1 MGDVL
6 MNLFDI
12 IGPVMIGPSSSHTA
26 GAARIGR
33 VTYMLLGEEVKKA
46 EIYFHGSFA
55 KTWEGH
61 GADRAVIGGLLG
73 LSVAD
78 EHMRLSRELAA
89 EKGMEYTISPIQL
102 RDAHPNTVI
111 IRAYG
116 VSGKE
121 VKVQAA
127 SVGGG
132 SIFVQYLNDME
143 VGFSGERTTLIIQHR
158 DTPGA
163 IAQVSQM
170 LAWARMNIA
179 TMRVFRRSAGGE
191 AMMVIEIDGDADQT
205 LIDCLSAMP
214 GIYHVAYVAARSK
227 GV

>member
-1 MGDVL
+1 

-33 VTYMLLGEEVKKA
+33 VTRMLLGEDVQSA

-78 EHMRLSRELAA
+78 ERMRLSRELAQ
-89 EKGMEYTISPIQL
+89 EKGMKYTISAVQL

-111 IRAYG
+111 IKAHG
-116 VSGKE
+116 ISGKN

-170 LAWARMNIA
+170 LAWAQMNIA
-179 TMRVFRRSAGGE
+179 TMRVFRQDKGGRAVMALE
-191 AMMVIEIDGDADQT
+191 LDSVPEDKLISSLRAMDAFENVT
-205 LIDCLSAMP
+205 LL
-214 GIYHVAYVAARSK
+214 RQL
-227 GV
+227 

>member
-1 MGDVL
+1 

-12 IGPVMIGPSSSHTA
+12 IGPIMIGPSSSHTA

-33 VTYMLLGEEVKKA
+33 VTRMLLGEEVKKA

-78 EHMRLSRELAA
+78 ERMRLSRELAA
-89 EKGMEYTISPIQL
+89 EKGMAYTIKPIQL

-111 IRAYG
+111 INAFG
-116 VSGKE
+116 AGGKQ

-179 TMRVFRRSAGGE
+179 TMCVFREDKGGRAVMALE
-191 AMMVIEIDGDADQT
+191 LDSVPEDKLLTSLRAMDAFENVT
-205 LIDCLSAMP
+205 LLE
-214 GIYHVAYVAARSK
+214 K
-227 GV
+227 L

>member
-1 MGDVL
+1 

-12 IGPVMIGPSSSHTA
+12 IGPIMIGPSSSHTA

-33 VTYMLLGEEVKKA
+33 VTHMLLGEEVKKA

-89 EKGMEYTISPIQL
+89 ERGMEYTITPIQL

-111 IRAYG
+111 IKAFG
-116 VSGKE
+116 VTGKQ

-170 LAWARMNIA
+170 LAWAKMNIA
-179 TMRVFRRSAGGE
+179 TMRVFREDKGGRAVMALE
-191 AMMVIEIDGDADQT
+191 LDSVPEDKLIASLRAMDAFENVT
-205 LIDCLSAMP
+205 LL
-214 GIYHVAYVAARSK
+214 RQL
-227 GV
+227 